1 MIPLWQ
7 TNFPYVFGSILHP
20 LFCSMD
26 LPISLQVFKYFHYYS
41 CNLWSDQF
49 PSILCF
55 ECSWLP
61 WIIELFF
68 KIKKIH
74 CILIRVGLNLHDNLG
89 RISIFNI
96 FSPLVQKMLCLSIY
110 LSSFMSPNRILK
122 FSSFKF
128 IHFLFVNAKTV
139 DQFIVFKM
147 ASSTKFSQSYWL
159 GICCSFLYTKC
170 ITFHF
175 HEFYSC
181 F

>member
-7 TNFPYVFGSILHP
+7 TNSPCVLGSILHP

-26 LPISLQVFKYFHYYS
+26 LPISLEVFKSFHCYS
-41 CNLWSDQF
+41 FSLWSDQF

-74 CILIRVGLNLHDNLG
+74 CILIGIGLNWDDNLG

-96 FSPLVQKMLCLSIY
+96 FSPLIQKMLCLSIY

-122 FSSFKF
+122 FYSFKF
-128 IHFLFVNAKTV
+128 IQFLFVNAKTV
-139 DQFIVFKM
+139 DQFIVFKI
-147 ASSTKFSQSYWL
+147 KWL
-159 GICCSFLYTKC
+159 LPLNFLRV
-170 ITFHF
+170 ID
-175 HEFYSC
+175 
-181 F
+181 